1 MIFHKVYILKK
12 LTSIT
17 GGLILMIDTM
27 KKLGLFGLGMYAITE
42 EKIDEYV
49 KELVENGD
57 FNKEEGKKF
66 VEDMIEKRKQQQED
80 LEDKISSKV
89 QEVFGKSDLAT
100 KEEIESLQKKI
111 EDLEELLKEKN
122 KEE

>member
-1 MIFHKVYILKK
+1 
-12 LTSIT
+12 
-17 GGLILMIDTM
+17 MIDTM
-27 KKLGLFGLGMYAITE
+27 KKLGLFGLGLYAITE

-49 KELVENGD
+49 KELVENGE

-66 VEDMIEKRKQQQED
+66 VEDLIEKRRQQQED

-100 KEEIESLQKKI
+100 KEEMDALHKKI
-111 EDLEELLKEKN
+111 EDLEALLKEKN

>member
-1 MIFHKVYILKK
+1 
-12 LTSIT
+12 
-17 GGLILMIDTM
+17 MIDTM

-66 VEDMIEKRKQQQED
+66 VEDLLERQRQQQED
-80 LEDKISSKV
+80 LEDRISSKV
-89 QEVFGKSDLAT
+89 QEVFGKSDLAS
-100 KEEIESLQKKI
+100 KEEIEALHKKI
-111 EDLEELLKEKN
+111 EDLEELLKEKK
-122 KEE
+122 KESAEENAEE

>member
-1 MIFHKVYILKK
+1 
-12 LTSIT
+12 
-17 GGLILMIDTM
+17 MIDTM

>member
-1 MIFHKVYILKK
+1 
-12 LTSIT
+12 
-17 GGLILMIDTM
+17 MIDTM

-66 VEDMIEKRKQQQED
+66 VEDLLEKQKQQQED

-89 QEVFGKSDLAT
+89 QEVFGKSDLAS
-100 KEEIESLQKKI
+100 KDEIEALQKKI
-111 EDLEELLKEKN
+111 EDLEALLKEKE

>member
-1 MIFHKVYILKK
+1 
-12 LTSIT
+12 
-17 GGLILMIDTM
+17 MIDTM

-80 LEDKISSKV
+80 LDDKISSKV

>member
-1 MIFHKVYILKK
+1 
-12 LTSIT
+12 
-17 GGLILMIDTM
+17 LMIDTM
-27 KKLGLFGLGMYAITE
+27 KKLGLFGLGLYAITE
-42 EKIDEYV
+42 DKIDEIV
-49 KELVENGD
+49 KELVEKGE

-66 VEDMIEKRKQQQED
+66 VEDLIEKRRQQQED

-100 KEEIESLQKKI
+100 KEEIEALHKKI
-111 EDLEELLKEKN
+111 EELEELLKEKS

>member
-1 MIFHKVYILKK
+1 M
-12 LTSIT
+12 
-17 GGLILMIDTM
+17 MDTM

-49 KELVENGD
+49 KELVESGD

-66 VEDMIEKRKQQQED
+66 VEDIIERQREQQED
-80 LEDKISSKV
+80 LADRISGKV
-89 QEVFGKSDLAT
+89 QESFGKADLAS
-100 KEEIESLQKKI
+100 KEEIEALRKKI

-122 KEE
+122 KEEKSEE

>member
-1 MIFHKVYILKK
+1 
-12 LTSIT
+12 
-17 GGLILMIDTM
+17 MIDTM
-27 KKLGLFGLGMYAITE
+27 KKLGLFGLGLYAITE
-42 EKIDEYV
+42 DKIDEIV
-49 KELVENGD
+49 KELVEKGE

-66 VEDMIEKRKQQQED
+66 VEDLIEKRRQQQED

-100 KEEIESLQKKI
+100 KEEIEALHKKI
-111 EDLEELLKEKN
+111 EELEELLKEKS